1 MTVAE
6 IRSYCGQIY
15 ADTYADECRRLES
28 EILAAS
34 KTGVIP
40 VSKEGEI
47 ETSHKKKRLSRLP
60 LRE

>member
-40 VSKEGEI
+40 RLRLR
-47 ETSHKKKRLSRLP
+47 HKKKRLSRLP